1 MSDYIAPSLIDRLST
16 LWRDLM
22 PARAEVIA
30 DGIRPDLPP
39 GDLEKVRAQ
48 MDACLDGL
56 GGDVSARSRAAQLG
70 QAYLS
75 LSPTGKERFLRLMAE
90 AYDTDHAAVRSAAH
104 ALLAA
109 EDDTGRARAE
119 RALSKALLAP
129 RVQLL
134 TQFNALP
141 NGVKFLVDMRAD
153 LMKLAKPD
161 DIPLQGLGQDL
172 RGLLTSWFDIGFL
185 ELRRITWDSP
195 AAVLE
200 KIIAYEAVHAIRSW
214 DDLKNRLD
222 SDRRLYGFFHPKMPG
237 EPLIFV
243 QVALVEG
250 IAGNIQSLLD
260 ESAPVG
266 DPAQADTA
274 IFYSISNAQQGLSG
288 ISFGNFLIK
297 RVVETLCAEFP
308 RLKTFA
314 TLSPIPGF
322 RKWLDERLAKGEP
335 GLLLPAEHKALT
347 AFARSRGGAMAA
359 KGELK
364 DLLADPDWYTDPER
378 VDVLKAPIMRLCAR
392 YLASERR
399 PARDGGVPT
408 ARDPVAHFHLTNG
421 ARVERLNWLGDTSRK
436 GIQQSAGLMVNYL
449 YKLNE
454 IERNHETYSG
464 QGKAVLSS
472 GVKSLLKD

>member
-1 MSDYIAPSLIDRLST
+1 MSDYFAPTFLDRLST
-16 LWRDLM
+16 LWRGLM
-22 PARAEVIA
+22 PARTEDIA
-30 DGIRPDLPP
+30 DDLRPDLPVA
-39 GDLEKVRAQ
+39 DVEKVRAQ
-48 MDACLDGL
+48 MDACLDGF

-75 LSPTGKERFLRLMAE
+75 LDPTGKERFLRLLAE
-90 AYDTDHAAVRSAAH
+90 AYNTDHDIVRSAART
-104 ALLAA
+104 LLEAKDDAA
-109 EDDTGRARAE
+109 RMRAE
-119 RALSKALLAP
+119 QALRKVLVAP
-129 RVQLL
+129 RVHLL

-141 NGVKFLVDMRAD
+141 NGVKFLVDMRDD
-153 LMKLAKPD
+153 LLAMGSN
-161 DIPLQGLGQDL
+161 DIVLQGLAQDL
-172 RGLLTSWFDIGFL
+172 RTLLANWFDVGFL

-195 AAVLE
+195 ASVLE

-250 IAGNIQSLLD
+250 LSGNIQGLLD
-260 ESAPVG
+260 EGAPVG

-274 IFYSISNAQQGLSG
+274 IFYSISNAQRGLAG

-297 RVVETLCAEFP
+297 RVVETLSGEFP

-314 TLSPIPGF
+314 TLSPMPGF
-322 RKWLDERLAKGEP
+322 RKWLNERLATGADD
-335 GLLLPAEHKALT
+335 LLLPAEQKAL
-347 AFARSRGGAMAA
+347 AAVARVRGGELS
-359 KGELK
+359 KGGLK
-364 DLLADPDWYTDPER
+364 DMLLQPNWHKDDDLAEA
-378 VDVLKAPIMRLCAR
+378 LKVPLMRLGAR
-392 YLASERR
+392 YLAAERLPPR
-399 PARDGGVPT
+399 NGGAVT

-421 ARVERLNWLGDTSRK
+421 ARIDRLNWLADTSENGLR
-436 GIQQSAGLMVNYL
+436 QSAGLMVNYL

-464 QGKAVLSS
+464 QGKAMLSS
-472 GVKSLLKD
+472 GVKALLKD